1 MIILGVDFGEARTG
15 LAICDRSE
23 LLASPV
29 GTIAETD
36 FDTCVEKVAAAAK
49 ERRAACIVVG
59 YPKNMN
65 GTIGERAERCQQFAA
80 CLKEK
85 TNLPTV
91 LWDERSTT
99 VTAHQ
104 YLNQTNT
111 RGKKRKAVVD
121 TVAATIILESYPCVS
136 QTPSG
141 GLFRTLTNRYRPE
154 HSQRLSSPCL
164 RSSEYHASGE
174 MWLWKANSKPFQRLF
189 QRQRPVQQIS
199 DSYKLPPLLRNW
211 K

>member
-104 YLNQTNT
+104 YLNQYPWQKKKSG
-111 RGKKRKAVVD
+111 RGYGCSNHHLRE
-121 TVAATIILESYPCVS
+121 LSCVS

-164 RSSEYHASGE
+164 RSSEYHASDG